1 MFACIHRQSVPKSGS
16 SKGKELLTRG
26 ETLIDLAFTFSPLV
40 EQTTADTVVLD
51 IEGCGLL
58 FGAQNSAG
66 SAMENAEIISL
77 RNSANVIVQQA
88 AELSFKVNVAIAG
101 NPDAAIHAARNIA
114 GVTIVFPGEELTH
127 LGGLPLKAL
136 DFSLAGIAAP
146 RAEEIRETLTLWGLR
161 TFGELAKLPL
171 AGISQR
177 LGQEGVRL
185 QKLAQGRSERHLVL
199 VQLPTGFEQSI
210 ELEHPITELEPLAF
224 IFARLLNQLCSNLS
238 AHALATNELRLRLK
252 LENGMEHERTMT
264 LPVPMRH
271 PRTFLRLLLL
281 DMESYPPQ
289 ASITAVAI
297 AAEPTKPR
305 GLQSGLF
312 IPLAP
317 EPEKLELTLA
327 RLAKLVGSGNVGSP
341 ELLDTHRPDAFRMK
355 RFSISHGHNKSS
367 RNRQS
372 TTCRGSQ
379 RGNPKE
385 VVVNRQCVMGFR
397 VFRPPWRAEVQTIRG
412 RPIRIN
418 ARGANSSCLVRG
430 KVICA
435 SGPWRTSGDWWRV
448 DVWARDE
455 WDVAVADSNGGRS
468 EMLCRIYRDLSRE
481 IWFVEGMYD

>member
-1 MFACIHRQSVPKSGS
+1 MFACIHHQSVPQSGS
-16 SKGKELLTRG
+16 GEEKELLTQG
-26 ETLIDLAFTFSPLV
+26 KSLIDLAFTFSPLV
-40 EQTTADTVVLD
+40 EQTTAETVVLD

-58 FGAQNSAG
+58 FGAQNSG
-66 SAMENAEIISL
+66 RSAMDDAEIISV

-114 GVTIVFPGEELTH
+114 GLTIVFPGEELAH

-146 RAEEIRETLTLWGLR
+146 CAEEIRETLALWGLR

-177 LGQEGVRL
+177 LGPEGVRL
-185 QKLAQGRSERHLVL
+185 QKLARGRSERHLVL

-210 ELEHPITELEPLAF
+210 ELEHPITELEPVAF
-224 IFARLLNQLCSNLS
+224 IFARLLNQLCSNLN

-281 DMESYPPQ
+281 DIESHPPP

-355 RFSISHGHNKSS
+355 RFSIHSVRKRGVSNPQSAI
-367 RNRQS
+367 RN
-372 TTCRGSQ
+372 
-379 RGNPKE
+379 P
-385 VVVNRQCVMGFR
+385 QCVMGFR

-412 RPIRIN
+412 RPIRIS

-430 KVICA
+430 KVVCA

-455 WDVAVADSNGGRS
+455 WDVAVADSNGRQG
-468 EMLCRIYRDLSRE
+468 EVLCRIYRDVPNE
-481 IWFVEGMYD
+481 AWFVEGMYD